1 MPESNNK
8 MSRRSRHNSLCLE
21 IRSGTEGGHS
31 REYSNNEI
39 RSIDIDIQKSTG
51 EEPLKLR
58 GYAIVYNSLSEPL
71 YGDLFRERINRGAF
85 TKSLL
90 ENDQVCLWG
99 HDTRYVLGRKSAGTL
114 ILREDDKGLY
124 FEVSL
129 PNTTWAR
136 DLKESVDRGD
146 IKQMSFGFK
155 VVRENWLDDK
165 ETLKEY
171 SMPIREI
178 NEITLHEIS
187 LVTFPAYTETNVRDQ
202 NDDAY
207 IPPSR
212 CLPTARR
219 ASAKPPDKPIP
230 VENDGF
236 EYKSNEYNQKIK
248 YLKIKNK

>member
-1 MPESNNK
+1 MPVN
-8 MSRRSRHNSLCLE
+8 
-21 IRSGTEGGHS
+21 
-31 REYSNNEI
+31 NNEI
-39 RSIDIDIQKSTG
+39 RSIDINIQKSTDTEG
-51 EEPLKLR
+51 GQSPEESLKLR

-155 VVRENWLDDK
+155 VVRDNWIDNK

-171 SMPIREI
+171 GMPIREVE
-178 NEITLHEIS
+178 EITLHEIS

-202 NDDAY
+202 NNDGY
-207 IPPSR
+207 IP
-212 CLPTARR
+212 
-219 ASAKPPDKPIP
+219 KPPDKPIP

-236 EYKSNEYNQKIK
+236 EDRSKEYKRKIQ

>member
-1 MPESNNK
+1 MPASNNE

-21 IRSGTEGGHS
+21 IRSGG
-31 REYSNNEI
+31 EYSNNEI
-39 RSIDIDIQKSTG
+39 RSIDINIQKSTDTEG
-51 EEPLKLR
+51 EPLKLR

-99 HDTRYVLGRKSAGTL
+99 HDTRYVLGRKSSGTL

-155 VVRENWLDDK
+155 VVRDNWIDDK

-171 SMPIREI
+171 GMPIREVE
-178 NEITLHEIS
+178 EITLHEIS
-187 LVTFPAYTETNVRDQ
+187 LVTFPAYPQTNVRHKNEDV
-202 NDDAY
+202 Y
-207 IPPSR
+207 IP
-212 CLPTARR
+212 
-219 ASAKPPDKPIP
+219 KPPDKSIPI
-230 VENDGF
+230 ENDDF
-236 EYKSNEYNQKIK
+236 DYRNKEYEQKIK

>member
-1 MPESNNK
+1 

-21 IRSGTEGGHS
+21 IRSGG
-31 REYSNNEI
+31 EYSNNEI
-39 RSIDIDIQKSTG
+39 RSIDINIQKSTDTEG
-51 EEPLKLR
+51 EPLKLR

-71 YGDLFRERINRGAF
+71 YADLFRECIKRGAF

-99 HDTRYVLGRKSAGTL
+99 HDTRYVLGRKSSGTL

-155 VVRENWLDDK
+155 VVRDNWLDDK

-171 SMPIREI
+171 GMPIREVE
-178 NEITLHEIS
+178 EITLHEIS
-187 LVTFPAYTETNVRDQ
+187 LVTFPAYPQTNVRHKGDCPHSA
-202 NDDAY
+202 NEDVY
-207 IPPSR
+207 IP
-212 CLPTARR
+212 
-219 ASAKPPDKPIP
+219 KPPDKSMP
-230 VENDGF
+230 NDDF
-236 EYKSNEYNQKIK
+236 DYRNKEYEQKIK

>member
-1 MPESNNK
+1 MPV
-8 MSRRSRHNSLCLE
+8 R
-21 IRSGTEGGHS
+21 
-31 REYSNNEI
+31 NNEI
-39 RSIDIDIQKSTG
+39 RSIDIDIQKSTE

-58 GYAIVYNSLSEPL
+58 GYAIVYNSVSEPL
-71 YGDLFRERINRGAF
+71 YGDLFRERINRGAL

-99 HDTRYVLGRKSAGTL
+99 HDTRYVLGRKSSGTL

-155 VVRENWLDDK
+155 VVRDNWIDNK

-171 SMPIREI
+171 GMPVREVE
-178 NEITLHEIS
+178 EITLHEIS

-207 IPPSR
+207 IP
-212 CLPTARR
+212 
-219 ASAKPPDKPIP
+219 KPPDKPIP
-230 VENDGF
+230 AENDGF
-236 EYKSNEYNQKIK
+236 EDRSKEYERKIQ

>member
-1 MPESNNK
+1 MPVK
-8 MSRRSRHNSLCLE
+8 
-21 IRSGTEGGHS
+21 
-31 REYSNNEI
+31 NNEI

-58 GYAIVYNSLSEPL
+58 GYAIVCNSLSEPL

-155 VVRENWLDDK
+155 VVKENWLDNK
-165 ETLKEY
+165 ETLKKY
-171 SMPIREI
+171 GMPIREI

-187 LVTFPAYTETNVRDQ
+187 LVTFPAYTETNVRNKNEDV
-202 NDDAY
+202 Y
-207 IPPSR
+207 IP
-212 CLPTARR
+212 T
-219 ASAKPPDKPIP
+219 PPKKSVI
-230 VENDGF
+230 NDYF
-236 EYKSNEYNQKIK
+236 EDRTNEYEQKIK

>member
-1 MPESNNK
+1 MPVN
-8 MSRRSRHNSLCLE
+8 
-21 IRSGTEGGHS
+21 
-31 REYSNNEI
+31 NNEI

-58 GYAIVYNSLSEPL
+58 GYAIVCNSLSEPL

-155 VVRENWLDDK
+155 VVKENWLDNK
-165 ETLKEY
+165 ETLKKY
-171 SMPIREI
+171 GMPIREI

-187 LVTFPAYTETNVRDQ
+187 LVTFPAYTETNVRNKNEDV
-202 NDDAY
+202 Y
-207 IPPSR
+207 IP
-212 CLPTARR
+212 T
-219 ASAKPPDKPIP
+219 PPKKSVI
-230 VENDGF
+230 NDYF
-236 EYKSNEYNQKIK
+236 EDRTNEYEQKIK

>member
-1 MPESNNK
+1 MPVNNNE

-21 IRSGTEGGHS
+21 IRSGG
-31 REYSNNEI
+31 EYSNNEI
-39 RSIDIDIQKSTG
+39 RSIDIDIQKSTE

-58 GYAIVYNSLSEPL
+58 GYAIVYNSLSENSLSEPL

-155 VVRENWLDDK
+155 VVRENWIDNK

-171 SMPIREI
+171 GMPIREVE
-178 NEITLHEIS
+178 EITLHEIS

-202 NDDAY
+202 NNDAY

-212 CLPTARR
+212 CL
-219 ASAKPPDKPIP
+219 SAKPPAKPIP

-236 EYKSNEYNQKIK
+236 EDRSKEYKRKIQ

>member
-1 MPESNNK
+1 MPVNNNE

-21 IRSGTEGGHS
+21 IRSGG
-31 REYSNNEI
+31 EYSNNEI
-39 RSIDIDIQKSTG
+39 RSIDIDIQKSTE

-155 VVRENWLDDK
+155 VVRENWIDNK

-171 SMPIREI
+171 GMPIREVE
-178 NEITLHEIS
+178 EITLHEIS

-202 NDDAY
+202 NNDAY

-212 CLPTARR
+212 CL
-219 ASAKPPDKPIP
+219 SAKPPAKPIP

-236 EYKSNEYNQKIK
+236 EDRSKEYKRKIQ

>member
-1 MPESNNK
+1 MPV
-8 MSRRSRHNSLCLE
+8 R
-21 IRSGTEGGHS
+21 
-31 REYSNNEI
+31 NNEI
-39 RSIDIDIQKSTG
+39 RSIDIDIQKSTE

-155 VVRENWLDDK
+155 VVRDNWIDDK

-171 SMPIREI
+171 GMPIREVE
-178 NEITLHEIS
+178 EIALHEIS
-187 LVTFPAYTETNVRDQ
+187 LVTFPAYPQTNVRHTHSA
-202 NDDAY
+202 NEDAY
-207 IPPSR
+207 IP
-212 CLPTARR
+212 T
-219 ASAKPPDKPIP
+219 PPQKSVI
-230 VENDGF
+230 NDGF
-236 EYKSNEYNQKIK
+236 DDRSNEYEIKIK

>member
-1 MPESNNK
+1 MTVK
-8 MSRRSRHNSLCLE
+8 
-21 IRSGTEGGHS
+21 
-31 REYSNNEI
+31 NNEI
-39 RSIDIDIQKSTG
+39 RSIDIDIQKSTE

-99 HDTRYVLGRKSAGTL
+99 HDTRYVLGRKSSGTL
-114 ILREDDKGLY
+114 ILREDDNGLY
-124 FEVSL
+124 FEVFL

-155 VVRENWLDDK
+155 VVRDNWLDNKD
-165 ETLKEY
+165 TLKEY
-171 SMPIREI
+171 GMPIREVE
-178 NEITLHEIS
+178 EITLHEIS
-187 LVTFPAYTETNVRDQ
+187 LVTFPAYPETNVRDK
-202 NDDAY
+202 NEDAY
-207 IPPSR
+207 IP
-212 CLPTARR
+212 T
-219 ASAKPPDKPIP
+219 PPKKSVI
-230 VENDGF
+230 NDYF
-236 EYKSNEYNQKIK
+236 EDRTNEYEQKIK

>member
-1 MPESNNK
+1 

-21 IRSGTEGGHS
+21 IRSGG
-31 REYSNNEI
+31 EYSNNEI
-39 RSIDIDIQKSTG
+39 RSIDIDIQKSTE

-155 VVRENWLDDK
+155 VVRENWIDNK

-171 SMPIREI
+171 GMPIREVE
-178 NEITLHEIS
+178 EITLHEIS

-202 NDDAY
+202 NNDAY

-212 CLPTARR
+212 CL
-219 ASAKPPDKPIP
+219 SAKPPAKPIP

-236 EYKSNEYNQKIK
+236 EDRSKEYKRKIQ

>member
-1 MPESNNK
+1 MPV
-8 MSRRSRHNSLCLE
+8 R
-21 IRSGTEGGHS
+21 
-31 REYSNNEI
+31 NNEI
-39 RSIDIDIQKSTG
+39 RSIDIDIQKSTE

-155 VVRENWLDDK
+155 VVRDNWIDNKD
-165 ETLKEY
+165 TLKEY
-171 SMPIREI
+171 GMPIREVE
-178 NEITLHEIS
+178 EITLHEIS
-187 LVTFPAYTETNVRDQ
+187 LVTFPAYTETNVRDKF
-202 NDDAY
+202 NEDAY
-207 IPPSR
+207 IP
-212 CLPTARR
+212 T
-219 ASAKPPDKPIP
+219 PPQKSVI
-230 VENDGF
+230 NDYF
-236 EYKSNEYNQKIK
+236 DTSVRLWRDRTKEYNQKIK

>member
-1 MPESNNK
+1 M
-8 MSRRSRHNSLCLE
+8 
-21 IRSGTEGGHS
+21 
-31 REYSNNEI
+31 
-39 RSIDIDIQKSTG
+39 
-51 EEPLKLR
+51 
-58 GYAIVYNSLSEPL
+58 
-71 YGDLFRERINRGAF
+71 
-85 TKSLL
+85 
-90 ENDQVCLWG
+90 
-99 HDTRYVLGRKSAGTL
+99 

-155 VVRENWLDDK
+155 VVRENWIDDK

-187 LVTFPAYTETNVRDQ
+187 LVTFPAYPQTNVRDTHSA
-202 NDDAY
+202 NEYAY
-207 IPPSR
+207 IP
-212 CLPTARR
+212 
-219 ASAKPPDKPIP
+219 KPPDKPIP

>member
-1 MPESNNK
+1 MPVK
-8 MSRRSRHNSLCLE
+8 
-21 IRSGTEGGHS
+21 
-31 REYSNNEI
+31 NNEI
-39 RSIDIDIQKSTG
+39 RSIDIDIQKSTE

-99 HDTRYVLGRKSAGTL
+99 HDTRYVLGRKSSGTL
-114 ILREDDKGLY
+114 ILREDDNGLY
-124 FEVSL
+124 FEVFL

-155 VVRENWLDDK
+155 VVRDNWLDNKD
-165 ETLKEY
+165 TLKEY
-171 SMPIREI
+171 GMPIREVE
-178 NEITLHEIS
+178 EITLHEIS
-187 LVTFPAYTETNVRDQ
+187 LVTFPAYPETNVRDK
-202 NDDAY
+202 NEDAY
-207 IPPSR
+207 IP
-212 CLPTARR
+212 T
-219 ASAKPPDKPIP
+219 PPKKSVI
-230 VENDGF
+230 NDYF
-236 EYKSNEYNQKIK
+236 EDRTNEYEQKIK

>member
-1 MPESNNK
+1 MSASNNE
-8 MSRRSRHNSLCLE
+8 MSRRSRHNSLCLK

-39 RSIDIDIQKSTG
+39 RSIDINIQKSTE

-58 GYAIVYNSLSEPL
+58 GYAIVCNSLSEPL

-99 HDTRYVLGRKSAGTL
+99 HDTRYVLGRKSSGTL
-114 ILREDDKGLY
+114 ILREDEKGLY
-124 FEVSL
+124 FEVSM

-155 VVRENWLDDK
+155 VVRDNWIDDK

-171 SMPIREI
+171 GMPIREVE
-178 NEITLHEIS
+178 EIALHEIS
-187 LVTFPAYTETNVRDQ
+187 LVTFPAYPQTNVRHTHSA
-202 NDDAY
+202 NEDAY
-207 IPPSR
+207 IP
-212 CLPTARR
+212 T
-219 ASAKPPDKPIP
+219 PPKKYVI
-230 VENDGF
+230 NDYF
-236 EYKSNEYNQKIK
+236 EDRTKEYNQKIK

>member
-1 MPESNNK
+1 MPAN
-8 MSRRSRHNSLCLE
+8 
-21 IRSGTEGGHS
+21 
-31 REYSNNEI
+31 NNEI
-39 RSIDIDIQKSTG
+39 RNIDFHIHRTVDDSSDSISI
-51 EEPLKLR
+51 LR
-58 GYAIVYNSLSEPL
+58 GYAIVYDSLSEPL

-136 DLKESVDRGD
+136 DLKESVYRGD

-155 VVRENWLDDK
+155 VVRENWIDNK

-171 SMPIREI
+171 GMPIREVE
-178 NEITLHEIS
+178 EITLHEIS
-187 LVTFPAYTETNVRDQ
+187 LVTFPAYTETNVRNKGDCLEYE
-202 NDDAY
+202 Y
-207 IPPSR
+207 IP
-212 CLPTARR
+212 
-219 ASAKPPDKPIP
+219 KPPDKSIPI
-230 VENDGF
+230 ENDNF
-236 EYKSNEYNQKIK
+236 DYRNKEYEQKIK

>member
-1 MPESNNK
+1 MPVNNNE

-21 IRSGTEGGHS
+21 IRSGG
-31 REYSNNEI
+31 EYSNNEI
-39 RSIDIDIQKSTG
+39 RSIDIDIQKSTDTEG
-51 EEPLKLR
+51 EPLKLR

-155 VVRENWLDDK
+155 VVRENWLDNK

-171 SMPIREI
+171 GMPIREVE
-178 NEITLHEIS
+178 EITLHEIS

-202 NDDAY
+202 NNDAY
-207 IPPSR
+207 IP
-212 CLPTARR
+212 
-219 ASAKPPDKPIP
+219 KPPDKSIP

-236 EYKSNEYNQKIK
+236 EDRSKEYKRKIQ

>member
-1 MPESNNK
+1 MPV
-8 MSRRSRHNSLCLE
+8 R
-21 IRSGTEGGHS
+21 
-31 REYSNNEI
+31 NNEI
-39 RSIDIDIQKSTG
+39 RSIDIDIQKSTDTEG
-51 EEPLKLR
+51 EPLKLR

-114 ILREDDKGLY
+114 ILREDEKGLY
-124 FEVSL
+124 FEVSI

-155 VVRENWLDDK
+155 VVRDNWIDNK

-171 SMPIREI
+171 GMPIREVE
-178 NEITLHEIS
+178 EITLHEIS
-187 LVTFPAYTETNVRDQ
+187 LVTFPAYTETNVRDKHSA
-202 NDDAY
+202 NEDAY
-207 IPPSR
+207 IP
-212 CLPTARR
+212 T
-219 ASAKPPDKPIP
+219 PPQKSVI
-230 VENDGF
+230 NDDF
-236 EYKSNEYNQKIK
+236 DTSVRLWRDRTKEYKIKIK

>member
-1 MPESNNK
+1 MPTSNNE

-21 IRSGTEGGHS
+21 IRSGG
-31 REYSNNEI
+31 EYSNNEI
-39 RSIDIDIQKSTG
+39 RNIDINIQKSTDTEG
-51 EEPLKLR
+51 ESLKLR

-71 YGDLFRERINRGAF
+71 YGDLFRERINKGAF

-146 IKQMSFGFK
+146 INQMSFGFK
-155 VVRENWLDDK
+155 VMRDNWIDDK

-171 SMPIREI
+171 GMPIREVE
-178 NEITLHEIS
+178 EITLHEIS
-187 LVTFPAYTETNVRDQ
+187 LVTFPAYTQTNVR
-202 NDDAY
+202 NKNEYEY
-207 IPPSR
+207 IP
-212 CLPTARR
+212 
-219 ASAKPPDKPIP
+219 KPPDKPTST
-230 VENDGF
+230 VNDDF
-236 EYKSNEYNQKIK
+236 DYRNKEYEQKIK

>member
-1 MPESNNK
+1 MPVNNNE

-39 RSIDIDIQKSTG
+39 RSIDIDIQKSTDTEG
-51 EEPLKLR
+51 EPLKLR

-71 YGDLFRERINRGAF
+71 YGDLFRERIKRGAF

-155 VVRENWLDDK
+155 VVRDNWIDNK

-171 SMPIREI
+171 GMPIREVE
-178 NEITLHEIS
+178 EITLHEIS

-202 NDDAY
+202 NNDAY
-207 IPPSR
+207 IP
-212 CLPTARR
+212 
-219 ASAKPPDKPIP
+219 KPPQKSVI
-230 VENDGF
+230 NDGF
-236 EYKSNEYNQKIK
+236 DDRSKEYKRKIQ

>member
-1 MPESNNK
+1 MPVNNNE

-21 IRSGTEGGHS
+21 IRSGG
-31 REYSNNEI
+31 EYSNNEI
-39 RSIDIDIQKSTG
+39 RSIDINIQKSTDTEG
-51 EEPLKLR
+51 EPLKLR

-99 HDTRYVLGRKSAGTL
+99 HDTRYVLGRKSTGTL

-155 VVRENWLDDK
+155 VVRENWLDNK

-171 SMPIREI
+171 GMPIREVE
-178 NEITLHEIS
+178 EITLHEIS

-202 NDDAY
+202 NNDAY

-212 CLPTARR
+212 CL
-219 ASAKPPDKPIP
+219 SAKPPAKPIP

-236 EYKSNEYNQKIK
+236 EDRSKEYKRKIQ

>member
-1 MPESNNK
+1 MPA
-8 MSRRSRHNSLCLE
+8 
-21 IRSGTEGGHS
+21 
-31 REYSNNEI
+31 SNNEI
-39 RSIDIDIQKSTG
+39 RSIDINIQKSTDTEG
-51 EEPLKLR
+51 EPLKLR

-99 HDTRYVLGRKSAGTL
+99 HDTRYVLGRKSSGTL
-114 ILREDDKGLY
+114 ILREDEKGLY
-124 FEVSL
+124 FEVSM

-155 VVRENWLDDK
+155 VVRENWLDNK

-171 SMPIREI
+171 GMPIREVE
-178 NEITLHEIS
+178 EITLHEIS
-187 LVTFPAYTETNVRDQ
+187 LVTFPAYPQTNVRHKGDCPHSANEDVYIPKPPAKTMPTV
-202 NDDAY
+202 NDDFDY
-207 IPPSR
+207 R
-212 CLPTARR
+212 N
-219 ASAKPPDKPIP
+219 K
-230 VENDGF
+230 
-236 EYKSNEYNQKIK
+236 EYEQKIK

>member
-1 MPESNNK
+1 MPASNNK

-21 IRSGTEGGHS
+21 IRSGG
-31 REYSNNEI
+31 EYSNNEI

-155 VVRENWLDDK
+155 VVRENWIDDK

-187 LVTFPAYTETNVRDQ
+187 LVTFPAYPQTNVRDTHSA
-202 NDDAY
+202 NEYAY
-207 IPPSR
+207 IP
-212 CLPTARR
+212 
-219 ASAKPPDKPIP
+219 KPPDKPIP

>member
-1 MPESNNK
+1 MPV
-8 MSRRSRHNSLCLE
+8 R
-21 IRSGTEGGHS
+21 
-31 REYSNNEI
+31 NNEI
-39 RSIDIDIQKSTG
+39 RSIDIDIQKSTE

-99 HDTRYVLGRKSAGTL
+99 HDTRYVLGRKSSGTL
-114 ILREDDKGLY
+114 ILREDEKGLY
-124 FEVSL
+124 FEVSM

-155 VVRENWLDDK
+155 VVRDNWIDDK

-171 SMPIREI
+171 GMPIREVE
-178 NEITLHEIS
+178 EIALHEIS
-187 LVTFPAYTETNVRDQ
+187 LVTFPAYPQTNVRHTHSA
-202 NDDAY
+202 NEDAY
-207 IPPSR
+207 IP
-212 CLPTARR
+212 T
-219 ASAKPPDKPIP
+219 PPQKSVI
-230 VENDGF
+230 NDGF
-236 EYKSNEYNQKIK
+236 DDRSNEYEIKIK

>member
-1 MPESNNK
+1 MTVK
-8 MSRRSRHNSLCLE
+8 
-21 IRSGTEGGHS
+21 
-31 REYSNNEI
+31 NNEI
-39 RSIDIDIQKSTG
+39 RSIDIDIQKSTE

-90 ENDQVCLWG
+90 KDDQVCLWG

-114 ILREDDKGLY
+114 ILREDDNGLY
-124 FEVSL
+124 FEVFL

-155 VVRENWLDDK
+155 VVRDNWLDNKD
-165 ETLKEY
+165 TLKEY
-171 SMPIREI
+171 GMPIREVE
-178 NEITLHEIS
+178 EITLHEIS
-187 LVTFPAYTETNVRDQ
+187 LVTFPAYPETNVRDK
-202 NDDAY
+202 NEDAY
-207 IPPSR
+207 IP
-212 CLPTARR
+212 T
-219 ASAKPPDKPIP
+219 PPKKSVI
-230 VENDGF
+230 NDYF
-236 EYKSNEYNQKIK
+236 EDRTNEYEQKIK

>member
-1 MPESNNK
+1 
-8 MSRRSRHNSLCLE
+8 MSA
-21 IRSGTEGGHS
+21 
-31 REYSNNEI
+31 SNNEI
-39 RSIDIDIQKSTG
+39 RSIDINIQKSTE

-114 ILREDDKGLY
+114 ILREDDNGLY
-124 FEVSL
+124 FEVFL

-155 VVRENWLDDK
+155 VVRDNWLDNKD
-165 ETLKEY
+165 TLKEY
-171 SMPIREI
+171 GMPIREVE
-178 NEITLHEIS
+178 EITLHEIS
-187 LVTFPAYTETNVRDQ
+187 LVTFPAYTETNVRDK
-202 NDDAY
+202 NEDAY
-207 IPPSR
+207 IP
-212 CLPTARR
+212 T
-219 ASAKPPDKPIP
+219 PPKKSVI
-230 VENDGF
+230 NDYF
-236 EYKSNEYNQKIK
+236 EDRTNEYEQKIK